1 MKKMG
6 IIMIVL
12 LFLCISCNKN
22 NNEGDLNKTG
32 YPVQEEIVDGIKTI
46 MNPDFP
52 RDGQIKYK
60 MADVITLGGEE
71 DPEEGMLFYPYKIRV
86 DTQNNIYV
94 LDIQDKKI
102 KIYDDKGNWVH
113 NIGGRGQGPGE
124 FMAIGDFDV
133 SYDGR
138 IFVSDLRQSRISI
151 LRTDGSFLSSFIMR
165 SCERL
170 RVDEQ
175 GQIYLQQFISSIKTA
190 SSDSWD
196 YEMLIKRIDSKG
208 KNLYEF
214 GKFKDRKHVQITK
227 IVNGE
232 THVSGHSSPEG
243 YITVWIVGKDCRLY
257 LGYSRDYLF
266 TVMDKNGKPLFK
278 FGRKFI
284 PIPHPLYSPDL
295 AHPRYYPAF
304 YSSGYLF
311 LDDENNLWLRQ
322 YTQSENDGC
331 VYDVFSPDGMFIRQ
345 ALVPATIF
353 CYRNGK
359 AYSIVE
365 LESGLYETKCYR
377 LIEIQ

>member
-1 MKKMG
+1 
-6 IIMIVL
+6 MITTVFLL
-12 LFLCISCNKN
+12 LFISCARNQK
-22 NNEGDLNKTG
+22 EADLNKTG

-71 DPEEGMLFYPYKIRV
+71 GPEEGMLFYPYKIRV

-133 SYDGR
+133 SHDCR

-175 GQIYLQQFISSIKTA
+175 GQIYLQQFISSMKTV
-190 SSDSWD
+190 SSDSRD
-196 YEMLIKRIDSKG
+196 YEIFIKRVDSKG

-214 GKFKDRKHVQITK
+214 GKFKDRKFVQITK

-232 THVSGHSSPEG
+232 THVSRHFSPEG
-243 YITVWIVGKDCRLY
+243 HITVWIVGKNCRLF
-257 LGYSRDYLF
+257 LGYSRDYIF
-266 TVMDKNGKPLFK
+266 TVLNKNGKSLFK
-278 FGRKFI
+278 FGRKLI
-284 PIPHPLYSPDL
+284 PILHPLYSPDL

-304 YSSGYLF
+304 YDSRYLF
-311 LDDENNLWLRQ
+311 FDDENNLWLRQ
-322 YTQSENDGC
+322 YTQSEHDGR
-331 VYDVFSPDGMFIRQ
+331 VYDVFSPEGIFIWK
-345 ALVPATIF
+345 ALVPATIL
-353 CYRNGK
+353 CYQDGK

-365 LESGLYETKCYR
+365 LDSGLYETTCYK
-377 LIEIQ
+377 LIESE